1 MFAKGWFKS
10 VKPSPSLEFDWEI
23 QWLKAGSVLTPV
35 CQTKACLQAQGHPM
49 SACTQPVTLPMP
61 TSEKEQWFLRLH
73 QSILSAGLLGTS
85 MSPRSEGPDPTLAG
99 NWNKSTTALCL
110 CQHTSHNLC
119 YDERNLTVTYNIS
132 TYQQKSDPK
141 LARGSGEIR
150 TQAHT
155 IHSQALTEQ
164 SQQPIVHRH

>member
-1 MFAKGWFKS
+1 MAES
-10 VKPSPSLEFDWEI
+10 RECPHACLPDE
-23 QWLKAGSVLTPV
+23 
-35 CQTKACLQAQGHPM
+35 ACLQAQGHPM
-49 SACTQPVTLPMP
+49 SACTQPFTLPMP

-155 IHSQALTEQ
+155 IHSHNSPLSIGISVTK
-164 SQQPIVHRH
+164 SVSLLCLHFFS